1 MIQYFRNH
9 TMLTR
14 LVDGL
19 SSRRPEVYPR
29 HVNMEFVLEK
39 VAMGHVLLRVLRL
52 SPMFYT
58 Q

>member
-1 MIQYFRNH
+1 
-9 TMLTR
+9 MLTR